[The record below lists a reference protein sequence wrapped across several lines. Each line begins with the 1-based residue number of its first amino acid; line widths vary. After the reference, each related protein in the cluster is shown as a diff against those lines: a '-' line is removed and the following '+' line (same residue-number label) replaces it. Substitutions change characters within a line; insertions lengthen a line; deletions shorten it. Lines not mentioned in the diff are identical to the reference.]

1 MGGRGPRGARRGDD
15 GCRQRRGYRPAPGR
29 SSHSARYPAQRA
41 RERVHRACRA
51 ARRRVRCIGRLL
63 RRRAP
68 SLGAPPGSG
77 GSISRV
83 ASADSASSPRAPVVA
98 PALAPRLLKR
108 FCAGAWGWSDHW
120 VARESLAAA
129 RRRGGATAA
138 HACRLGPVRVSRGAV
153 RQSSGTIWC
162 SALARDGRRRKS
174 RVIAPRIALLQ
185 HASLNILQ
193 LANTRLSWRLVH
205 GHEGSL
211 RLERSMCSAR
221 PRSVCRGPRQGL
233 QSSAPMRRR
242 SKAEE

>member
-1 MGGRGPRGARRGDD
+1 MTAVGSVAVTGQRPGVRRTARGILPNELESAFTGRVVPLVVACVASGGCCVGELRAWGRHLDRADRSRGWRARTLLILAPR
-15 GCRQRRGYRPAPGR
+15 PGR
-29 SSHSARYPAQRA
+29 R
-41 RERVHRACRA
+41 
-51 ARRRVRCIGRLL
+51 
-63 RRRAP
+63 
-68 SLGAPPGSG
+68 
-77 GSISRV
+77 SR
-83 ASADSASSPRAPVVA
+83 PR
-98 PALAPRLLKR
+98 PRLLKG